1 MQLRL
6 MVHCIPSPAIVL
18 IMKSFK
24 HTSYR
29 ENMNLAAKI
38 LWKKPSEELLNLIKE
53 IGNLGKRLA
62 ELFDIIKQKG
72 REEGFTDD
80 EIKGLLRTHLKGL
93 LTLGQINWYRKR

>member
-1 MQLRL
+1 
-6 MVHCIPSPAIVL
+6 
-18 IMKSFK
+18 
-24 HTSYR
+24 
-29 ENMNLAAKI
+29 MNLAAKI

-93 LTLGQINWYRKR
+93 LTLGQINWYCTKKIKLI